1 MGYQVFAQPPQH
13 LERVDYNARL
23 LEGFNATY
31 QNHQHNRRSN
41 RRSTHSSAAQS
52 INPQVGPAY
61 PPAIPQP
68 FLNLVIPPPIQDIVD
83 FQHVENQQAAIQLQH
98 LQRQQAEHERQLA
111 LQQQALYQQ
120 QEEYRR

>member
-13 LERVDYNARL
+13 LERVNYNARL
-23 LEGFNATY
+23 LEGFNATHK
-31 QNHQHNRRSN
+31 NHQHNKRSN
-41 RRSTHSSAAQS
+41 RRSTYSSAAQFV
-52 INPQVGPAY
+52 NAQAGPAY

-68 FLNLVIPPPIQDIVD
+68 FLNLVIPPPIQGIADL
-83 FQHVENQQAAIQLQH
+83 QHAENQQAAIQLQH

-120 QEEYRR
+120 QEKYRR